1 MSIIDQHLD
10 DVPEMT
16 NLSSGEHRLTV
27 TKVDVG
33 PNKAGTNEQIVI
45 TLADQSEPNAW
56 PVRVYLPLTDPSHEK
71 YDSHRRML
79 KDFCE
84 AFEVPIRK
92 GGKIDTED
100 MLGKSA
106 YCITKIE
113 VFEGKEGAKLDRYVK
128 PANI

>member
-1 MSIIDQHLD
+1 MSLGRT
-10 DVPEMT
+10 P
-16 NLSSGEHRLTV
+16 
-27 TKVDVG
+27 
-33 PNKAGTNEQIVI
+33 PA
-45 TLADQSEPNAW
+45 
-56 PVRVYLPLTDPSHEK
+56 HEK